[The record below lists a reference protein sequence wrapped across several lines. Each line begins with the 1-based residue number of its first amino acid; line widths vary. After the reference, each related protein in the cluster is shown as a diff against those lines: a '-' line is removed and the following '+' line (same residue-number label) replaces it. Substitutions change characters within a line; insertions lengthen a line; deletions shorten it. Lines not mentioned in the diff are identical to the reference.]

1 MGTVSNQSVT
11 IKINKNENILLNKNT
26 ILQISA
32 QKFKFI
38 LFFENEYVEMMKS
51 WQENI
56 HIKELNKHVKSCSMC
71 NKYKIY

>member
-51 WQENI
+51 
-56 HIKELNKHVKSCSMC
+56 
-71 NKYKIY
+71 